1 MDRLRDLRRKL
12 RDRLHPP
19 RRQDA
24 FLPGEDAPPEPADD
38 GGFLVAPGKA
48 RPDPPPASAAPAAKG
63 EPITPRN
70 TPDGGGSFLPGPTND
85 DVPLAARASAAPS
98 TLWPDLDRA
107 EPTDRT
113 DQTDQT
119 ERSGRQDPAQ
129 ARPLIGGAQQSSTWG
144 SFLYLTPPPPVP
156 LPAALPSTTRRRS
169 LAELLALPADR
180 IVYLDLE
187 TCGLN
192 DVPLFLIGTLRA
204 DQLGLYLARRTT
216 EEPAAI
222 AAAAELL
229 ANADALVTFN
239 GAQFDVPYLQRR
251 AARFQI
257 PLPLPPLHIDL
268 LPIARRAY
276 GKRFGNC
283 RLQTLEREVC
293 GLTRSGEDVP
303 SAEVPRV
310 YDRYQQTG
318 DERLI
323 APVLDHNAMDL
334 VTSAH
339 LLARLAHD

>member
-1 MDRLRDLRRKL
+1 MDRLRDLRRTL
-12 RDRLHPP
+12 RDRLRPP

-24 FLPGEDAPPEPADD
+24 FLPGEDAPEPVDD
-38 GGFLVAPGKA
+38 GSFLVAPGQAK
-48 RPDPPPASAAPAAKG
+48 PDPPPATAAPAAKG
-63 EPITPRN
+63 EPVTPRN
-70 TPDGGGSFLPGPTND
+70 TPDGGGSFLPGPETGD
-85 DVPLAARASAAPS
+85 AAVPARASVVPS
-98 TLWPDLDRA
+98 TLWPDLDRP

-113 DQTDQT
+113 NQTD
-119 ERSGRQDPAQ
+119 RADRLGRQEPAPT
-129 ARPLIGGAQQSSTWG
+129 AAVIGGTEQSNTWG
-144 SFLYLTPPPPVP
+144 SFLYLTPAPPVP

-169 LAELLALPADR
+169 LAELLALPAER
-180 IVYLDLE
+180 VVFLDLE

-204 DQLGLYLARRTT
+204 GQLGLYLARRTS

-229 ANADALVTFN
+229 ASADALVTFN

-257 PLPLPPLHIDL
+257 PLPLPPLHVDL

-310 YDRYQQTG
+310 YERYQQTG

-323 APVLDHNAMDL
+323 APVLEHNAMDL

-339 LLARLAHD
+339 LLVRLAQD